1 MYRPNFN
8 KSTGFTL
15 IELMIVV
22 VILGI
27 IAAIAI
33 PNYNGY
39 TQRAKRKDAVYTLT
53 DAANRLERYYAEE
66 NKYTGTLSDIGLS
79 TSDSPDGLYTLAI
92 TFNAAKPAQ
101 YTATVTAKSSGAQFS
116 DTDCRSIS
124 IYHLGARTAK
134 TAGNAANNADCWD

>member
-1 MYRPNFN
+1 MYKLNFN
-8 KSTGFTL
+8 KSSGFTL

-66 NKYTGTLSDIGLS
+66 NKYTGTLSNIGLAS
-79 TSDSPDGLYTLAI
+79 SDSPDGLYTLSI
-92 TFNAAKPAQ
+92 TFNSSKPSE
-101 YTATVTAKSSGAQFS
+101 YTATATAKSSGRQFS
-116 DTDCRSIS
+116 DTDCRSLS
-124 IYHLGARTAK
+124 LNHLGARTAK
-134 TAGNAANNADCWD
+134 TSTNAANNAECWD